1 MNMWT
6 ASLDAR
12 ALLGDQI
19 ENGQNIAWSQ
29 VQYVGT
35 ALTDSYIALRLAT
48 NDWSEQSLLWIS
60 DQFVEWSLGEHSW
73 GSIKNDA
80 HPWLGCNND
89 RMSHAPKGMFLQILI
104 YLRFLQ
110 NLGKC

>member
-12 ALLGDQI
+12 AVLGDQI
-19 ENGQNIAWSQ
+19 EAGQDLDWSA

-35 ALTDSYIALRLAT
+35 ALTDSYIALALAT
-48 NDWSEQSLLWIS
+48 SDWSEKSLLWLNDAFI
-60 DQFVEWSLGEHSW
+60 EWSLGEHSW
-73 GSIKNDA
+73 GTEMDDA

-89 RMSHAPKGMFLQILI
+89 RMSHAPKGIHSECFHFGL
-104 YLRFLQ
+104 
-110 NLGKC
+110 